1 MIQQS
6 KINGFIK
13 SITDVAEQKR
23 ARIDAET
30 DDILASEKKQLEL
43 AAKKAAEEY
52 YRVKSAGVKLAAG
65 RRISESSADYRKK
78 VFERRNEIER
88 TVFSGVEKRLAEFTE
103 SEKYKEFLLESARRI
118 TAEFDGGTVTFLLR
132 PEDMKYAELLCG
144 EIDGA
149 RVQEDSSVRIG
160 GLRARSGSKPMLVDD
175 TLDGR
180 LKQQTRFFEENSGLY
195 ISMGQ

>member
-43 AAKKAAEEY
+43 AAKKAADEY

-65 RRISESSADYRKK
+65 RRISESSAEYRKK

-103 SEKYKEFLLESARRI
+103 SEEYKEFLLESARRI

-132 PEDMKYAELLCG
+132 SEDMKYAELLCG
-144 EIDGA
+144 EFDGA

-160 GLRARSGSKPMLVDD
+160 GLRARSASKPLLVDD

-195 ISMGQ
+195 ISMGL

>member
-13 SITDVAEQKR
+13 SITDVAEQRK

-43 AAKKAAEEY
+43 AAKKAADEY

-65 RRISESSADYRKK
+65 RRISESSAEYRKK

-88 TVFSGVEKRLAEFTE
+88 TVFSRVEKRLAEFTE
-103 SEKYKEFLLESARRI
+103 SEEYKEFLLESARRI

-132 PEDMKYAELLCG
+132 GEDMKYAELLCS

-160 GLRARSGSKPMLVDD
+160 GLRARSASQPLLVDD

-195 ISMGQ
+195 ISMGL

>member
-43 AAKKAAEEY
+43 AAKKAADEY

-65 RRISESSADYRKK
+65 RRISESSAEYRKK

-103 SEKYKEFLLESARRI
+103 SEEYKEFLLESARRI

-132 PEDMKYAELLCG
+132 SEDMKYAELLCG
-144 EIDGA
+144 EFDGA

-160 GLRARSGSKPMLVDD
+160 GLRARSASKPLLVDD

-180 LKQQTRFFEENSGLY
+180 LKQQTQFFEENSGLY
-195 ISMGQ
+195 ISMGL

>member
-43 AAKKAAEEY
+43 AAKKAADEY

-65 RRISESSADYRKK
+65 RRISESSAEYRKK

-103 SEKYKEFLLESARRI
+103 SEEYKEFLLESARRI
-118 TAEFDGGTVTFLLR
+118 MAEFDGGTVTFLLR
-132 PEDMKYAELLCG
+132 SEDMKYAELLCG
-144 EIDGA
+144 EFDGA

-160 GLRARSGSKPMLVDD
+160 GLRARSASKPLLVDD

-195 ISMGQ
+195 ISMGL